1 MPAATAGKAAP
12 LALTAAQTLSDAHN
26 LGAFACGEASIN
38 DYLVKSP

>member
-12 LALTAAQTLSDAHN
+12 LALTATQTLSDSHN

-38 DYLVKSP
+38 EYLVKSP